1 MTSPFPAR
9 VTKVFVAFAAVF
21 ALFLGVQAASA
32 SAASINI
39 TPKSVKSADLVAP
52 NYKTV
57 AVGGTGFAAYKGNE
71 NVRVGLCSAGNI
83 GVPALAPGC
92 GLLDKTFFITN
103 GGLLVGAVKLT
114 PAAGQEGNAV
124 FANDHF
130 GQIPGQPENI
140 DCEALQ
146 EAGSTCQI
154 VVVDHETHTIIAST
168 NITFE

>member
-9 VTKVFVAFAAVF
+9 VTKVFVALAAVC
-21 ALFLGVQAASA
+21 ALFLGAQAASA
-32 SAASINI
+32 SAATIGISPE
-39 TPKSVKSADLVAP
+39 TVKSSELVAP
-52 NYKTV
+52 SYKSVTV
-57 AVGGTGFAAYKGNE
+57 FGNGFAAYKGNP
-71 NVRVGLCSAGNI
+71 NVRVGLCSEGNI

-103 GGLLVGAVKLT
+103 GGLLFGAVKLT
-114 PAAGQEGNAV
+114 AAAGHEGEAV

-146 EAGSTCQI
+146 EAESTCEI
-154 VVVDHETHTIIAST
+154 VVVDHVSHTIIASAD
-168 NITFE
+168 ITFE